1 MKKWFFLLICFLL
14 PLQIS
19 ARIFDKVFIKV
30 NQKALTLQEVERFK
44 MFAKAT
50 GSIPANENID
60 AQVQKQLTSILVLEY
75 FAEDHSLEITEKDVS
90 REIHDILERMG
101 IPSEAQ
107 LLTGLSQQAKI
118 EITPEDL
125 RGFLKKQ
132 LLIKKAQ
139 EYIIFQEKRHEMKQP
154 TQEEINA
161 FYYKH
166 KDQYFKAPTEV
177 EIAHLVI
184 LLDKDAG
191 FKEIQNTEKK
201 LEAIQKQ
208 IIAIKN
214 LEQREKFFYEQVEK
228 EASVIYRKNQGRLGS
243 FDAQKLSELFPQYS
257 PVLNLAVG
265 SVSGVIATE
274 FGRQIVFVVAKK
286 GGEVLPL
293 EKIRDRI
300 EQILMMQQGGK
311 IFETWLEEYSRHFS
325 IQYF

>member
-1 MKKWFFLLICFLL
+1 MKKYFLLLICFLL

-19 ARIFDKVFIKV
+19 ARIFDKIFIKV
-30 NQKALTLQEVERFK
+30 NNKAITLQEVERFK

-50 GSIPANENID
+50 GSVPANENID
-60 AQVQKQLTSILVLEY
+60 AQMQKQLTSILVLEY
-75 FAEDHSLEITEKDVS
+75 FAEEHSLEITEKDVS
-90 REIHDILERMG
+90 REINDILERMG
-101 IPSEAQ
+101 VPTEAQ
-107 LLTGLSQQAKI
+107 LLTGLSQQAKVN
-118 EITPEDL
+118 ITGEDL
-125 RGFLKKQ
+125 RGFLRKQ

-139 EYIIFQEKRHEMKQP
+139 EYVIFQEKRDEMKQP

-161 FYYKH
+161 FYHRY
-166 KDQYFKAPTEV
+166 KDQYFKAPTEI

-184 LLDKDAG
+184 LLDKNAG

-201 LEAIQKQ
+201 LEAILKQ
-208 IIAIKN
+208 VKNVKN
-214 LEQREKFFYEQVEK
+214 LQQREEFFYKQVEK

-257 PVLNLAVG
+257 QVLNLSSG
-265 SVSGVIATE
+265 SVSEVIATE

-293 EKIRDRI
+293 EKIHGRI

-311 IFETWLEEYSRHFS
+311 IFETWLEEYANNFV
-325 IQYF
+325 IKQF